1 MNLKGLE
8 ERRQRR
14 LAGQERVS
22 YRPAAKP
29 ARREAASKPTECEW
43 SRAAVLSGMATYSD
57 ETLAELFWIG
67 DKMERTRNHESI
79 WDRNG
84 KPLVKITVEDEQG
97 PVMQCRIS
105 PAKLGEVGKF
115 YSEHFASKDTIEPEY
130 SI

>member
-1 MNLKGLE
+1 
-8 ERRQRR
+8 
-14 LAGQERVS
+14 
-22 YRPAAKP
+22 
-29 ARREAASKPTECEW
+29 
-43 SRAAVLSGMATYSD
+43 VLSGLATYSD

-105 PAKLGEVGKF
+105 PAKLGKVGEF
-115 YSEHFASKDTIEPEY
+115 YNEHFASEKPSEPEY
-130 SI
+130 QI